1 MWNICRKREVIII
14 RIGNKAAEL
23 CKTTTY
29 RILQKFINDNVPANS
44 NITLETLNTIE
55 IRNKLYQSL
64 ENLESKMSSIEN
76 LDLSDS
82 GTMSTSI
89 TCLRGFLVIS
99 NIGNSKAIIVINH
112 DKCAVKS
119 EIGQISRL
127 SKRTNTQSAKDNEIV
142 TEFFSKDKSETSSIS
157 KMSTSG
163 AISSPIQ
170 AMIFSYILHYQYI
183 KALYGEYNPKIN
195 LKSAK
200 SMEIALLTHDHSV
213 TDFYEMQRIASKGGI
228 MARDRN
234 RNLYTKAFK
243 FFKLYQGNSEQPGFS
258 FTRCVGNN
266 YWSKLGLS
274 SEQEITTVIMDYN
287 HKYIIFASESFW
299 SVFEDFEVACILD
312 EWTNQND
319 TNTNVS
325 IKGNTL
331 VPSKMWKENAA
342 KFLGITAS
350 NRWQTRSPIDNR
362 VPEDLA
368 IIAIRFL

>member
-1 MWNICRKREVIII
+1 LWNICRKREVIII

-157 KMSTSG
+157 KMSTS
-163 AISSPIQ
+163 
-170 AMIFSYILHYQYI
+170 
-183 KALYGEYNPKIN
+183 
-195 LKSAK
+195 
-200 SMEIALLTHDHSV
+200 
-213 TDFYEMQRIASKGGI
+213 
-228 MARDRN
+228 
-234 RNLYTKAFK
+234 
-243 FFKLYQGNSEQPGFS
+243 
-258 FTRCVGNN
+258 
-266 YWSKLGLS
+266 
-274 SEQEITTVIMDYN
+274 
-287 HKYIIFASESFW
+287 
-299 SVFEDFEVACILD
+299 
-312 EWTNQND
+312 
-319 TNTNVS
+319 
-325 IKGNTL
+325 
-331 VPSKMWKENAA
+331 
-342 KFLGITAS
+342 
-350 NRWQTRSPIDNR
+350 
-362 VPEDLA
+362 
-368 IIAIRFL
+368 